1 MTRRMLFRM
10 AFAVFALAL
19 FQGCDRDSGGGGS
32 TSNPSAS
39 PTTGPAATGPS
50 SRPGTSGATPYPG
63 ASGATASGGA
73 TVPTTRTGTNSSAGG
88 KTFRIAV
95 IPKGTTHLHW
105 RSVEAGARKAAAEL
119 GAEVIWKGPL
129 TENDVAQQIGLVEQF
144 TQEGVDGIA
153 VAPLDATQ
161 LQRPIRQAA
170 AKGIPVVIFD
180 SSVNGTVGK
189 DFISYVATDNKRGG
203 VLGGEELARL
213 LGGKGK
219 VVMVRYNVGSAST
232 DQREA
237 GFLEVMAKNPG
248 IQIIEKSRYAGAT
261 VGEAQRNAENM
272 IDKLRE
278 ADGIFCPNESSTQGF
293 LNVLK
298 ANGLTGKKVFVG
310 FDASPSL
317 VSALKAGEVQ
327 ALVAQN
333 PLKMGYETVRV
344 MVAHLKGEK
353 VDQNIDTGCGLVTK
367 ATLETPE
374 IKGMLGQGK

>member
-1 MTRRMLFRM
+1 MTRRMLIRM
-10 AFAVFALAL
+10 ALAVLALAL
-19 FQGCDRDSGGGGS
+19 VPSCDRKSGS
-32 TSNPSAS
+32 KA
-39 PTTGPAATGPS
+39 
-50 SRPGTSGATPYPG
+50 
-63 ASGATASGGA
+63 
-73 TVPTTRTGTNSSAGG
+73 
-88 KTFRIAV
+88 FRIAV

-105 RSVEAGARKAAAEL
+105 QSVEAGAKKAAQEL

-153 VAPLDATQ
+153 VAPLDANQ
-161 LQRPIRQAA
+161 LRRPIQQAA

-180 SSVNGTVGK
+180 SSLNGTLGK
-189 DFISYVATDNKRGG
+189 DFIAYVATDNKRGG

-213 LGGKGK
+213 LDHKGK

-232 DQREA
+232 DQREE
-237 GFLEVMAKNPG
+237 GFLEVMAKNPD
-248 IQIIEKSRYAGAT
+248 IRVIEKGQYAGAT
-261 VGEAQRNAENM
+261 VAEAQRKAENM
-272 IDKLRE
+272 LDRLRE

-317 VSALKAGEVQ
+317 VAALKAGDVQ

-333 PLKMGYETVRV
+333 PTHMGQETVRM
-344 MVAHLKGEK
+344 MVAHLKHEK
-353 VDQNIDTGCGLVTK
+353 HEQNVDTGCGLVTK
-367 ATLETPE
+367 ASLETPE
-374 IKGMLGQGK
+374 IKRMLGQAQ